1 MFLHAHAGH
10 MHDEHARTVSTH
22 TVHTHAAHT
31 HAAPAH
37 AMHAHVI
44 PLPCTVRT
52 FLLRSNSNMPTAI
65 IRVTV
70 AFREKISSGR
80 PTAGIDTMATRKLR
94 LQY

>member
-10 MHDEHARTVSTH
+10 MHDEHARAVSTH

-44 PLPCTVRT
+44 PLPCSVRT
-52 FLLRSNSNMPTAI
+52 FLPRRNSNMPTAAI
-65 IRVTV
+65 GLWI
-70 AFREKISSGR
+70 K
-80 PTAGIDTMATRKLR
+80 TAPNQLN
-94 LQY
+94 Y